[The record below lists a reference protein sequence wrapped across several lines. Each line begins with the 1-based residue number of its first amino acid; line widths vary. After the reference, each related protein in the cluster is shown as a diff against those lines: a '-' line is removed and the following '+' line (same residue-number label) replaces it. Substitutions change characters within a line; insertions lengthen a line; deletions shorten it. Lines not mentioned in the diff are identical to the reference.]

1 MQTTERNSSCGQDL
15 NTLLYNHEVKTING
29 TQVSLLLMKE
39 QQRPK
44 LLMMSPWNPR
54 TEGDTWKGT
63 VLIQSVRGTKQAGR
77 VLKVEIRGKDG
88 RRMDTRVIKH
98 NQMGEAMEIIKQGR
112 HICLQFPNNK
122 KKNGEKYKFIKE
134 KQVWGINCAM
144 QLIKREEE

>member
-1 MQTTERNSSCGQDL
+1 
-15 NTLLYNHEVKTING
+15 
-29 TQVSLLLMKE
+29 
-39 QQRPK
+39 
-44 LLMMSPWNPR
+44 MMSPWNPR

-122 KKNGEKYKFIKE
+122 KKNGEK
-134 KQVWGINCAM
+134 
-144 QLIKREEE
+144 